1 MVSKA
6 PVFAAID
13 VGTNSFHLII
23 ASVNNRGML
32 QIILRE
38 KEMVRLGSGSG
49 DMKYIQKDAMERGVR
64 ALQNF
69 AELARS
75 KNAEIRAVATSA
87 VREALNRDEFLN
99 MVKEQT
105 GIEIEVVSGTEEGR
119 LIYIGAIHA
128 LPIYNQK
135 VFILDIGGG
144 STETIIGQDG
154 EIRYVHSEKI
164 GSIRLTNRFGLDSD
178 ITNEQIKECRDYIKG
193 CWTPIL
199 KRIYSIGFESVVCTS
214 GTILNIAAMSLTM
227 NKEVVPDILNGL
239 TVTKARMLEV
249 IDRILEAKNLSARQ
263 NLPGMDPKRADIIV
277 AGSLILE
284 QALIQLNIEK
294 ILISSFA
301 LREGIVFDTIQ
312 KKEALQK
319 FHHLSRLRF
328 ETIYSICQE
337 YKVNLTHSEHVK
349 DISLKL
355 FDDLQSLHR
364 LGYAERELLEA
375 AALLHDIGYHISH
388 DQHHKHSYY
397 IISHC
402 IMPGF
407 TNPESEVIANIAR
420 YHRKSH
426 PKKKHENFESLPD
439 SKKQIVR
446 VLAGI
451 LRIAEG
457 IDRRQMQVIK
467 DVKAEVT
474 ENEIN
479 IYLFPVEKEQ
489 NPDIELWGA
498 NRRKLLLQ
506 ETYNLPVNIFLADKK
521 Q

>member
-6 PVFAAID
+6 PVYAAID

-23 ASVNNRGML
+23 ASVNNRGMM
-32 QIILRE
+32 QVILRE

-49 DMKYIQKDAMERGVR
+49 DMKYIQKDAMERGVK

-75 KNAEIRAVATSA
+75 KNSEIKAVATSA

-99 MVKEQT
+99 LVKEKT
-105 GIEIEVVSGTEEGR
+105 GIEIEVVSGAEEGR

-164 GSIRLTNRFGLDSD
+164 GSIRLTNRFNLDGN

-199 KRIYSIGFESVVCTS
+199 KRIYSIGFETVVCTS
-214 GTILNIAAMSLTM
+214 GTILNIAAMSLSM
-227 NKEVVPDILNGL
+227 NKENIPDIINGL
-239 TVTKARMLEV
+239 TVTKSRMLEV
-249 IDRILEAKNLSARQ
+249 IDKILDAKTLTDRQ
-263 NLPGMDPKRADIIV
+263 NLPGMDPNRADIIV

-337 YKVNLTHSEHVK
+337 YKVNLIHSEHVK
-349 DISLKL
+349 EISLKL

-407 TNPESEVIANIAR
+407 TNPESEIIANIAR

-426 PKKKHENFESLPD
+426 PKKKHENFENLPD
-439 SKKQIVR
+439 NKKNIVR

-467 DVKAEVT
+467 DVKAEIAN
-474 ENEIN
+474 NEIN
-479 IYLFPVEKEQ
+479 IALFPVLNEQ

-506 ETYNLPVNIFLADKK
+506 ETFNLPVNIYLANKN
-521 Q
+521 

>member
-1 MVSKA
+1 
-6 PVFAAID
+6 
-13 VGTNSFHLII
+13 
-23 ASVNNRGML
+23 
-32 QIILRE
+32 
-38 KEMVRLGSGSG
+38 
-49 DMKYIQKDAMERGVR
+49 
-64 ALQNF
+64 
-69 AELARS
+69 
-75 KNAEIRAVATSA
+75 
-87 VREALNRDEFLN
+87 
-99 MVKEQT
+99 
-105 GIEIEVVSGTEEGR
+105 
-119 LIYIGAIHA
+119 
-128 LPIYNQK
+128 
-135 VFILDIGGG
+135 
-144 STETIIGQDG
+144 
-154 EIRYVHSEKI
+154 
-164 GSIRLTNRFGLDSD
+164 
-178 ITNEQIKECRDYIKG
+178 
-193 CWTPIL
+193 
-199 KRIYSIGFESVVCTS
+199 
-214 GTILNIAAMSLTM
+214 
-227 NKEVVPDILNGL
+227 
-239 TVTKARMLEV
+239 
-249 IDRILEAKNLSARQ
+249 
-263 NLPGMDPKRADIIV
+263 
-277 AGSLILE
+277 
-284 QALIQLNIEK
+284 
-294 ILISSFA
+294 
-301 LREGIVFDTIQ
+301 
-312 KKEALQK
+312 
-319 FHHLSRLRF
+319 
-328 ETIYSICQE
+328 
-337 YKVNLTHSEHVK
+337 
-349 DISLKL
+349 LKL

>member
-32 QIILRE
+32 HVILRE

-64 ALQNF
+64 ALQHF

-75 KNAEIRAVATSA
+75 KNAEIKAVATSA
-87 VREALNRDEFLN
+87 VREALNRDEFLT

-164 GSIRLTNRFGLDSD
+164 GSIRLTNRFRLDGD

-199 KRIYSIGFESVVCTS
+199 KRIYSIGFETVVCTS
-214 GTILNIAAMSLTM
+214 GTILNIAAMSLSM
-227 NKEVVPDILNGL
+227 NKELVPDILNGL
-239 TVTKARMLEV
+239 TVSKPQMLGV
-249 IDRILEAKNLSARQ
+249 IDKILETKNLSARQ

-277 AGSLILE
+277 AGSLIFE

-301 LREGIVFDTIQ
+301 LREGIVFDTVQ

-319 FHHLSRLRF
+319 FHHLSKLRF

-349 DISLKL
+349 EISLKL
-355 FDDLQSLHR
+355 FDDLQTLHR

-375 AALLHDIGYHISH
+375 SALLHDIGYHISH

-426 PKKKHENFESLPD
+426 PKKKHENFEHLPEP
-439 SKKQIVR
+439 KKQIVR
-446 VLAGI
+446 ILAGI

-467 DVKAEVT
+467 DVKAEIT
-474 ENEIN
+474 DNEIN
-479 IYLFPVEKEQ
+479 IFLYPDENEQ

-498 NRRKLLLQ
+498 NRRKLLLE
-506 ETYNLPVNIFLADKK
+506 ETFNMPVNIFLADKNT
-521 Q
+521 